1 MSKFIKKLQV
11 LGAWKKKYISRSAM
25 FINFL
30 DNAKI
35 VSIGGDLFCIEDN
48 NSNLKHVIYFCDD
61 LNNLLQFLNDQ
72 DEKVQ
77 LSLGREEFEFL
88 SKKFNFSK
96 IKSFECYR
104 LTSFDKANT
113 YKSIKRIEEFDKSH
127 YPLIKDFSPLH
138 QTEFGQNEVIG
149 LVNELGYGLIGSD
162 GSFLY
167 VEDHPK
173 LNSRFGSTLYSKGSG
188 IEVLKL
194 LSQSINDFKS
204 TGLKE
209 YFTYLEPENQATIK
223 LHEKLG
229 FDILSP
235 SLSLCE
241 VIS

>member
-1 MSKFIKKLQV
+1 MSNFFKKLQV
-11 LGAWKKKYISRSAM
+11 LGAWKRKYVSRSAM

-30 DNAKI
+30 DKAKI
-35 VSIGGDLFCIEDN
+35 ISIGCDLFCIEEN

-61 LNNLLQFLNDQ
+61 LNNLLQFLTDQ
-72 DEKVQ
+72 EDKVQ
-77 LSLGREEFEFL
+77 LSLGSEEFEFL
-88 SKKFNFSK
+88 SKKFDFSK

-104 LTSFDKANT
+104 LTSFEKGNT
-113 YKSIKRIEEFDKSH
+113 YKDLKKIDEFDKSH

-138 QTEFGQNEVIG
+138 QTEFGENEVIG

-173 LNSRFGSTLYSKGSG
+173 LNSRFGSTLYSMGSG

-209 YFTYLEPENQATIK
+209 YFTYLEPENKTTIK

-229 FDILSP
+229 FEILSP
-235 SLSLCE
+235 NLSLYE